1 MTCKACGSDKVRTV
15 IHTNTPRCL
24 CFAKSLAPFRY
35 EMQECSD
42 CGGATLS
49 QPALMLLTERLETVC
64 ESCDNCCGGD

>member
-1 MTCKACGSDKVRTV
+1 MNCKACGSAEVRTV

-35 EMQECSD
+35 EMQECRD

-49 QPALMLLTERLETVC
+49 QPALMLLTERLDAVNKEC
-64 ESCDNCCGGD
+64 PECQ